1 MSLLLSCQKLEKSY
15 GSIRLFKGLSFGI
28 SDLDRIGLIG
38 PNGSGKTTLL
48 QILAGVTTPDNGTVA
63 VRKLVRVGYV
73 PQEESFPADRTIQQ
87 IMEETPLNES
97 LTQMEF
103 AARVS
108 TTLGRAG
115 FVNAEAEAGSLSGGW
130 KKRLAIARELLKK
143 PDLLLLDEPT
153 NHLDLEA
160 ISWLEQLL
168 NTAQFAWLAVSHDR
182 YFLENTADSML
193 EIDRAYPEGLLAVKA
208 SYSEFLIKKEEF
220 LAAQSKHQEALGNKV
235 RREVEWL
242 RRGAKA
248 RTTKSKARIDTA
260 GQLIDELAELSTR
273 TVKHTTQIDF
283 AGSDRQTKR
292 LVDVTAVSKA
302 LGGRELFRDFS
313 FVLSPGARIGLLGPN
328 GSGKTTLLKLLTG
341 EVLPDSGT
349 IKRADG
355 VKIVYFDQGREHLD
369 KEMTLRKALASHGDS
384 VIFRDRSVHVTAWA
398 NRFLFR
404 TEQLDLPLSRLSG
417 GEQARV
423 LIARM
428 MLEPADVLLL
438 DEPTNDLDIRTLEVL
453 EESLMDFPGA
463 LVLVTHDRYMLER
476 VSTIIIGLNAQSGG
490 ASIFADCS
498 QWEREQELRRGER
511 DNPKKT
517 ISPRQEPSTAKK
529 KLSYIESREWEQIEQ
544 KIAEAE
550 QRLQMT
556 QQELHDP
563 ETVTNST
570 KLLECY
576 EKVNAAQT
584 IVDDLYMRW
593 EELSSKVEQM
603 SNMRIDE
610 PR

>member
-1 MSLLLSCQKLEKSY
+1 MSLLLSCQTLEKSY
-15 GSIRLFKGLSFGI
+15 GSISLFKDLSFGI

-38 PNGSGKTTLL
+38 PNGSGKSTLL
-48 QILAGVTTPDNGTVA
+48 QILAGATAPDSGTVS

-73 PQEESFPADRTIQQ
+73 AQDESFPADRTIQQ

-97 LTQMEF
+97 LTAMEF
-103 AARVS
+103 AARIS

-115 FVNAEAEAGSLSGGW
+115 FQNAEAEAASLSGGW

-160 ISWLEQLL
+160 ILWLEQLL

-182 YFLENTADSML
+182 YFLENTAESIM
-193 EIDRAYPEGLLAVKA
+193 EIDRAYPEGLFAVKA

-220 LAAQSKHQEALGNKV
+220 LAAQSKYQEALGNKV

-260 GQLIDELAELSTR
+260 GQMIEELSEVSAR
-273 TVKHTTQIDF
+273 TVKRTTQIDF
-283 AGSDRQTKR
+283 AGTDRQTKR
-292 LVDVTAVSKA
+292 LVDVTAVSKS

-328 GSGKTTLLKLLTG
+328 GSGKTTLLKLLNG
-341 EVLPDSGT
+341 EMLPDSGNV
-349 IKRADG
+349 KRADG

-369 KEMTLRKALASHGDS
+369 GEMKLRKALATHGDS
-384 VIFRDRSVHVTAWA
+384 VIFRDRSIHVTAWA

-404 TEQLDLPLSRLSG
+404 AEQLDLPLSRLSG

-476 VSTIIIGLNAQSGG
+476 VSTIILGLDAHGGG
-490 ASIFADCS
+490 AAIFADCS
-498 QWEREQELRRGER
+498 QWEREQELRRSER
-511 DNPKKT
+511 GNQKKT
-517 ISPRQEPSTAKK
+517 ATRRQEPITAKK

-544 KIAEAE
+544 KIEEAE
-550 QRLQMT
+550 QRLQAM
-556 QQELHDP
+556 QRELHHPD
-563 ETVTNST
+563 TVTNST
-570 KLLECY
+570 RLLECY
-576 EKVNAAQT
+576 ENVNAAQK

-593 EELSSKVEQM
+593 EELSSKT
-603 SNMRIDE
+603 MRLTNS
-610 PR
+610 

>member
-1 MSLLLSCQKLEKSY
+1 MSLLLSCQTLEKSY
-15 GSIRLFKGLSFGI
+15 GSISLFKGLSFGI

-38 PNGSGKTTLL
+38 PNGSGKSTLL
-48 QILAGVTTPDNGTVA
+48 QVLAGVTAPDNGTVS

-73 PQEESFPADRTIQQ
+73 AQDESFPADKTIQQ

-97 LTQMEF
+97 LTAMEF
-103 AARVS
+103 AARIS

-115 FVNAEAEAGSLSGGW
+115 FQDAEAEAGSLSGGW

-153 NHLDLEA
+153 NHLDVEA
-160 ISWLEQLL
+160 IFWLEKLL
-168 NTAQFAWLAVSHDR
+168 NTAQFAWLVISHDR
-182 YFLENTADSML
+182 YFLENTAESMM
-193 EIDRAYPEGLLAVKA
+193 EIDRAYPEGMLAVKA

-220 LAAQSKHQEALGNKV
+220 LAAQSKYQEALGNKV

-260 GQLIDELAELSTR
+260 GQMIEELGEMSAR
-273 TVKHTTQIDF
+273 TVKRTTQIDF
-283 AGSDRQTKR
+283 AGTDRQTKR
-292 LVDVTAVSKA
+292 LVDVTAISKS

-328 GSGKTTLLKLLTG
+328 GSGKTTLLKLLIG
-341 EVLPDSGT
+341 EVLPDSGNVR
-349 IKRADG
+349 RADG

-369 KEMTLRKALASHGDS
+369 GEMTLRKALVSHGDS
-384 VIFRDRSVHVTAWA
+384 VIFRDRSIHVTAWA

-428 MLEPADVLLL
+428 MLEPAYVLLL

-476 VSTIIIGLNAQSGG
+476 VSTVILGLNNQGGG
-490 ASIFADCS
+490 AAIFADCS
-498 QWEREQELRRGER
+498 QWEREQELRRGEQE
-511 DNPKKT
+511 NKKRNAV
-517 ISPRQEPSTAKK
+517 PRQQQLTASKK

-550 QRLQMT
+550 QRLRVT
-556 QQELHDP
+556 QQELHHP
-563 ETVTNST
+563 ETVTDST
-570 KLLECY
+570 RLLECY
-576 EKVNAAQT
+576 EKVNEAQK
-584 IVDDLYMRW
+584 IVDDLYIRW
-593 EELSSKVEQM
+593 EVLSSKLE
-603 SNMRIDE
+603 NYNRG
-610 PR
+610 

>member
-1 MSLLLSCQKLEKSY
+1 MPLLLSCQELEKSY
-15 GSIRLFKGLSFGI
+15 GSTSLFKDLSFGI
-28 SDLDRIGLIG
+28 SDQDRIGLIG
-38 PNGSGKTTLL
+38 PNGSGKSTLL
-48 QILAGVTTPDNGTVA
+48 QILDGVTTPDNGTVS
-63 VRKLVRVGYV
+63 VRKMVRVGYV
-73 PQEESFPADRTIQQ
+73 AQDESCPADRTIQQ

-97 LTQMEF
+97 LTAMEF
-103 AARVS
+103 AARIS

-115 FVNAEAEAGSLSGGW
+115 FQNAEAEAGSLSGGW

-153 NHLDLEA
+153 NHLDVEA
-160 ISWLEQLL
+160 IFWLEKLL

-182 YFLENTADSML
+182 YFLENTAESMM
-193 EIDRAYPEGLLAVKA
+193 EIDRAYPGGLFTVKA
-208 SYSEFLIKKEEF
+208 SYSEFLIKKDEF
-220 LAAQSKHQEALGNKV
+220 LAAQSKYQEALGNKV

-260 GQLIDELAELSTR
+260 GQMIEELNEMSAR
-273 TVKHTTQIDF
+273 TVKRTTQIDF
-283 AGSDRQTKR
+283 AGTDRQTKR
-292 LVDVTAVSKA
+292 LVDVAAISKS

-313 FVLSPGARIGLLGPN
+313 FVLSPGARIGLLGAN
-328 GSGKTTLLKLLTG
+328 GSGKTTLLKLLNG
-341 EVLPDSGT
+341 EVLPDSGNVR
-349 IKRADG
+349 RADG

-369 KEMTLRKALASHGDS
+369 GEMTLRKALASHGDS

-404 TEQLDLPLSRLSG
+404 AEQLDLPLSRLSG

-476 VSTIIIGLNAQSGG
+476 VSTVILGLNAQGGG
-490 ASIFADCS
+490 AAIFADCS
-498 QWEREQELRRGER
+498 QWEREQELRRGEQE
-511 DNPKKT
+511 NKKR
-517 ISPRQEPSTAKK
+517 SAVPRQQQPTAAKK

-550 QRLQMT
+550 QRLQVT
-556 QQELHDP
+556 QQELHHP
-563 ETVTNST
+563 ETVTDST
-570 KLLECY
+570 RLLECY
-576 EKVNAAQT
+576 KKVNEAQK
-584 IVDDLYMRW
+584 IVDDLFVRW
-593 EELSSKVEQM
+593 EVLSSKLE
-603 SNMRIDE
+603 S
-610 PR
+610 

>member
-1 MSLLLSCQKLEKSY
+1 MPLLLSCQELEKSY
-15 GSIRLFKGLSFGI
+15 GSTSLFKDLSFGI
-28 SDLDRIGLIG
+28 SDQDRIGLIG
-38 PNGSGKTTLL
+38 PNGSGKSTLL
-48 QILAGVTTPDNGTVA
+48 QILAGVTTPDNGTVS
-63 VRKLVRVGYV
+63 VRKMVRVGYV
-73 PQEESFPADRTIQQ
+73 AQDESFPPDRTIQQ

-97 LTQMEF
+97 LTAMEF
-103 AARVS
+103 AARIS

-115 FVNAEAEAGSLSGGW
+115 FQNAEAEAGSLSGGW

-153 NHLDLEA
+153 NHLDVEA
-160 ISWLEQLL
+160 IFWLEKLL
-168 NTAQFAWLAVSHDR
+168 NTAQFAWLVVSHDR
-182 YFLENTADSML
+182 YFLENTAESMM
-193 EIDRAYPEGLLAVKA
+193 EIDRAYPEGLFAVKA
-208 SYSEFLIKKEEF
+208 SYSEFLIKKDEF
-220 LAAQSKHQEALGNKV
+220 LAAQSKYQEALGNKV

-260 GQLIDELAELSTR
+260 GQMIEELNEMSAR
-273 TVKHTTQIDF
+273 TVKRTTQIDF
-283 AGSDRQTKR
+283 AGTDRQTKR
-292 LVDVTAVSKA
+292 LVDVAAVSKS

-328 GSGKTTLLKLLTG
+328 GSGKTTLLKLLNG
-341 EVLPDSGT
+341 EVLPDSGSVR
-349 IKRADG
+349 RADG

-369 KEMTLRKALASHGDS
+369 GEMTLRKALASHGDS

-404 TEQLDLPLSRLSG
+404 AEQLDLPLSRLSG

-476 VSTIIIGLNAQSGG
+476 VSTVILGLNAQGGG
-490 ASIFADCS
+490 AAIFADCS
-498 QWEREQELRRGER
+498 QWEREQELRRGEQE
-511 DNPKKT
+511 NKKR
-517 ISPRQEPSTAKK
+517 SAVPRQQPTAAKK

-550 QRLQMT
+550 QRLQVT
-556 QQELHDP
+556 QQELHHPD
-563 ETVTNST
+563 TVTDST
-570 KLLECY
+570 RLLECY
-576 EKVNAAQT
+576 KKVNEAQK
-584 IVDDLYMRW
+584 IVDDLFMRW
-593 EELSSKVEQM
+593 EILSSKLE
-603 SNMRIDE
+603 SY
-610 PR
+610 